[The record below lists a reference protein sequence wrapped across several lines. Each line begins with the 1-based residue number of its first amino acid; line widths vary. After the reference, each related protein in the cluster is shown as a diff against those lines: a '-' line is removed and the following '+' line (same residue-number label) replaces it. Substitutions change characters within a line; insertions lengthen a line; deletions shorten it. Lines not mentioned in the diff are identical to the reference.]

1 MRQFGKTGLFLVVL
15 AVLGMFGCGGSS
27 GPNEPSAIYIS
38 PPDDTTVTPYVI
50 NNTSDTAGN
59 SVHLAGS
66 LNYGDVLLLSATVFG
81 TKGINV
87 TNANVAWSSSNNSLL
102 TVSTTLPSG
111 FGCVTGFQGCTL
123 LCAGT
128 WDSANIDC
136 IPPPAGAAGGPITVT
151 AQSGAASGTVTVYVH
166 PKVDKVVINSATG
179 GCVSLGGLT
188 QLSATV
194 YSGNTILPSS
204 GPGDIIGP
212 IFWQVANSGVA
223 AFPVAR
229 ANGVVATVAPG
240 STTIVA
246 SIRPGL
252 PVAASSPAPSIS
264 SAPATFL
271 TCPISS
277 IHVYVSGGSAVN
289 TTVAPSGTSQ
299 LAADVFDSSGTLI
312 TGAPIRFSSSQPAAA
327 TVSDTSGLVTGV
339 AAGTSSVTAACSG
352 TGCNIGL
359 SPIYSNVVTASVT
372 GTTSTTVYAAANGG
386 TSLIPISG
394 SSTVGTAIT
403 LPNAANSILFNR
415 AGTKA
420 YIGSVSGVMVFDP
433 VADTVSVLSGTP
445 TGQVIGISPN
455 GNLLVTF
462 NSSGNVVQIL
472 DVSSA
477 TSTITDASFSVG
489 ATPRVDFS
497 PDSEK
502 AFIAAGTV
510 LYSFTSATSPLV
522 PVTLSAAA
530 NDISFLPQGSFA
542 YLAGGEPSAITVRT
556 TCDNSQADS
565 KTVPG
570 TPQLISTVPNGSS
583 VVAADSHGID
593 LISLSTTNVGCPP
606 PLVDST
612 PASVDFGLGAF
623 TAQQLFVLPNSSKA
637 YVVTNLAQLLA
648 YDLVANTASTVSLA
662 NAAQPLNAGFTL
674 DSATLYVGGSDNAVH
689 VINTSTGTDAS
700 QVPLTLAPNLLAVR
714 P

>member
-1 MRQFGKTGLFLVVL
+1 MRQFGKAGLLLAVLVVL
-15 AVLGMFGCGGSS
+15 AMAGCGGGSS
-27 GPNEPSAIYIS
+27 PNEPSAIYIT

-50 NNTSDTAGN
+50 TNTPDTAGN
-59 SVHLAGS
+59 SLHLAGS

-81 TKGINV
+81 TKGLNV

-136 IPPPAGAAGGPITVT
+136 IPPPAGTAGGPITVT
-151 AQSGAASGTVTVYVH
+151 AQSGAVSGTVTVYVH

-194 YSGNTILPSS
+194 YSGNTVLPSS
-204 GPGDIIGP
+204 GPGDVIGP
-212 IFWQVANSGVA
+212 VFWQVANSGVA

-252 PVAASSPAPSIS
+252 PVAGSSPAPSIS

-277 IHVYVSGGSAVN
+277 IHVYVSGGSAVS
-289 TTVAPSGTSQ
+289 TTIAPAGTSQ

-359 SPIYSNVVTASVT
+359 SPIYSNVVSASVT

-394 SSTVGTAIT
+394 SNVGTAIT

-415 AGTKA
+415 AGTKV
-420 YIGSVSGVMVFDP
+420 YIGSVSGIMVI
-433 VADTVSVLSGTP
+433 DTVANTIGVLSGTP
-445 TGQVIGISPN
+445 VGQVIGISPN
-455 GNLLVTF
+455 GNLLVTY
-462 NSSGNVVQIL
+462 NSSGSVVQIL

-489 ATPRVDFS
+489 APPKVDFS
-497 PDSEK
+497 PDSER

-542 YLAGGEPSAITVRT
+542 YLAGGAPSGITVRT

-565 KTVPG
+565 QTVPG

-583 VVAADSHGID
+583 VVAADSPGID
-593 LISLSTTNVGCPP
+593 LIPLNTTNVGCPP
-606 PLVDST
+606 PLVDSA
-612 PASVDFGLGAF
+612 PASVNFGLGTF
-623 TAQQLFVLPNSSKA
+623 TARQLVVLPNSSKA

-648 YDLVANTASTVSLA
+648 YDLVANTASTISLA

-689 VINTSTGTDAS
+689 VINTSTGTDTA
-700 QVPLTLAPNLLAVR
+700 QIPLTFAPSLLAVR

>member
-1 MRQFGKTGLFLVVL
+1 MRQFGKAGLFLLVLVVL
-15 AVLGMFGCGGSS
+15 AMFGCGGGS
-27 GPNEPSAIYIS
+27 GPNEPSAIYIT

-50 NNTSDTAGN
+50 NNTPDTAAN

-66 LNYGDVLLLSATVFG
+66 LNYGEVLLLSATVFG
-81 TKGINV
+81 SKGTNV
-87 TNANVAWSSSNNSLL
+87 SDANVAWSTSNNSLL
-102 TVSTTLPSG
+102 TTSTTLPSG

-136 IPPPAGAAGGPITVT
+136 IPPPAGTAGGPITVT
-151 AQSGAASGTVTVYVH
+151 AQSGAVSGTVTVYVH

-194 YSGNTILPSS
+194 YSGNTVLPSS
-204 GPGDIIGP
+204 GAGDVIGP
-212 IFWQVANSGVA
+212 ILWQVSNSGVA
-223 AFPVAR
+223 AFPAGR

-240 STTIVA
+240 STAIIA

-252 PVAASSPAPSIS
+252 PAAGSSPAPSIS

-277 IHVYVSGGSAVN
+277 IHVYVAGGSALN
-289 TTVAPSGTSQ
+289 TTIAPAGTAQ
-299 LAADVFDSSGTLI
+299 LAADVYDSSGTLI

-327 TVSDTSGLVTGV
+327 TVSDTSGLITGV

-352 TGCNIGL
+352 TACNIGL
-359 SPIYSNVVTASVT
+359 PPIYSNVVTASVT

-394 SSTVGTAIT
+394 GTAGTAIT

-420 YIGSVSGVMVFDP
+420 YIGSISGIMVI
-433 VADTVSVLSGTP
+433 DTVANTIGVLSGTP
-445 TGQVIGISPN
+445 VGQVIGISPN
-455 GNLLVTF
+455 GSLLVTF

-489 ATPRVDFS
+489 APPRVDFS

-510 LYSFTSATSPLV
+510 LYSFTSTTSPLV
-522 PVTLSAAA
+522 PITLTAAA

-542 YLAGGEPSAITVRT
+542 YLAGGAPTAITVRT

-565 KTVPG
+565 QTVPG
-570 TPQLISTVPNGSS
+570 TLQLISTVPDGSR
-583 VVAADSHGID
+583 VVAADSPGID
-593 LISLSTTNVGCPP
+593 LISLNTTNVGCPP
-606 PLVDST
+606 PLVDFA

-648 YDLVANTASTVSLA
+648 YDLVANTASTISLA

-689 VINTSTGTDAS
+689 VIDTSTGTDSA
-700 QVPLTLAPNLLAVR
+700 QVPLTFTPNLLAVR

>member
-1 MRQFGKTGLFLVVL
+1 MRQFGKTALCVVVLVVL
-15 AVLGMFGCGGSS
+15 ATFGCGGGS

-50 NNTSDTAGN
+50 NNTPDTAGN
-59 SVHLAGS
+59 SVHMAGS

-81 TKGINV
+81 TKGTNV
-87 TNANVAWSSSNNSLL
+87 SNANVAWSSSNNSLL

-111 FGCVTGFQGCTL
+111 FACVAGFQGCTL

-136 IPPPAGAAGGPITVT
+136 IPPASGTAGGPITVT
-151 AQSGAASGTVTVYVH
+151 AQSGAVSGTVTVYVH
-166 PKVDKVVINSATG
+166 PKVDKVLINSATG

-194 YSGNTILPSS
+194 SSGSTVLPSS
-204 GPGDIIGP
+204 GPGDVIGP
-212 IFWQVANSGVA
+212 IFWQVSNSAVA
-223 AFPVAR
+223 AFPTAR
-229 ANGVVATVAPG
+229 PNGVVATVAPG
-240 STTIVA
+240 STTIIA

-252 PVAASSPAPSIS
+252 PVGASVPAPSIS

-277 IHVYVSGGSAVN
+277 IHVYVSGGSATS
-289 TTVAPSGTSQ
+289 TTIAPAATSQ

-352 TGCNIGL
+352 TGCNVGL
-359 SPIYSNVVTASVT
+359 PPIYSNVVTATVT

-386 TSLIPISG
+386 TSLVPITGG
-394 SSTVGTAIT
+394 SSVGTAIT

-420 YIGSVSGVMVFDP
+420 YIGSASGIMVI
-433 VADTVSVLSGTP
+433 DTVANTIGVLSGNP
-445 TGQVIGISPN
+445 VGQVIGISPN

-477 TSTITDASFSVG
+477 TSTVAAASFSVG
-489 ATPRVDFS
+489 APPRVDFS

-542 YLAGGEPSAITVRT
+542 YLAGGAPTAITVRT

-565 KTVPG
+565 QTVPV
-570 TPQLISTVPNGSS
+570 TPQRIATLPDGTR
-583 VVAADSHGID
+583 VVAADSAGVD

-606 PLVDST
+606 PLVDSAAT
-612 PASVDFGLGAF
+612 PVNFGLGTF
-623 TAQQLFVLPNSSKA
+623 TAQQLIVLPNSSKA

-648 YDLVANTASTVSLA
+648 YDLVANTPSTISLA

-689 VINTSTGTDAS
+689 VINTSTGTDSA
-700 QVPLTLAPNLLAVR
+700 QVPLTFTPDLLAVR